1 MSLVQL
7 LHCSDNEHLYYA
19 NRRIYSGPPCT
30 DYYVSPLTTRYHLV
44 SVNKNWTDAQ
54 LHCENF
60 HHAKLVIIQNKFD
73 QLRLHTFLQ
82 GLPGRLV

>member
-1 MSLVQL
+1 
-7 LHCSDNEHLYYA
+7 
-19 NRRIYSGPPCT
+19 
-30 DYYVSPLTTRYHLV
+30 VSPLTTRYHLV